1 MPRGESAP
9 LSPEAYYCPEWY
21 AREQAAV
28 FRRSWLYVGTLAE
41 LAEEGSWITVAQG
54 GRSWIVT
61 RTPAGLRCFRNVCS
75 HRHSRI
81 LDAERGCG
89 PLRCGYHGWTYDAEG
104 VPTGLP
110 GQRDNFDLS
119 ATERLALR
127 LPQGHVASVGNF
139 VFMAENPTSSRPEDD
154 MNELATDLLHKLS
167 DTFVTPYETGERVWD
182 ANWKAGVEN
191 TLEPYHAAFVH
202 ADSFAQVAESEADM
216 TLHPRYSSEFHR
228 LKDNSQNWWK
238 AMAKSIG
245 FTPSP
250 HFGSYWHFHLHPN
263 LCIGLTYGS
272 LLSIQTFEPLMPE
285 RAQLRY
291 RLLLPGS
298 ASTQIDAKQAALQ
311 QFLTDFN
318 DRILLEDK
326 GPVEACQRGFR
337 DATSPALLGHSE
349 ARIGN
354 FHRAIVADLDR
365 ERYRDHGRE
374 NSRST
379 T

>member
-1 MPRGESAP
+1 MSCGESAP
-9 LSPEAYYCPEWY
+9 MSPEAYYCPEWY

-28 FRRSWLYVGTLAE
+28 FRRNWFYVGTLAE

-81 LDAERGCG
+81 FDAARGCG

-139 VFMAENPTSSRPEDD
+139 VFMAENPTGSRPEDD
-154 MNELATDLLHKLS
+154 MNEVAVDLLHKLS
-167 DTFVTPYETGERVWD
+167 GTFVTPYATGELVWD
-182 ANWKAGVEN
+182 SNWKAGVEN
-191 TLEPYHAAFVH
+191 TLEPYHTAFVH
-202 ADSFAQVAESEADM
+202 AESIAEVAVIDGDIA
-216 TLHPRYSSEFHR
+216 LHPRFSSEFHR
-228 LKDNSQNWWK
+228 LKDKSRAWWQ
-238 AMAKSIG
+238 AMVEVAG
-245 FTPSP
+245 FAPSH
-250 HFGSYWHFHLHPN
+250 HFAEYWHFHIHPN

-272 LLSIQTFEPLMPE
+272 LLSIQTFEPLTPD
-285 RAQLRY
+285 RVRLHY
-291 RLLLPGS
+291 RLFLPESVEIKPS
-298 ASTQIDAKQAALQ
+298 AKRATLQ
-311 QFLTDFN
+311 RFLSEFN
-318 DRILLEDK
+318 DRVLLEDR

-337 DATSPALLGHSE
+337 DATSRALLGRSE

-354 FHRAIVADLDR
+354 FQRGIVADLER
-365 ERYRDHGRE
+365 EQNCSNGLELKLRV
-374 NSRST
+374 T
-379 T
+379 